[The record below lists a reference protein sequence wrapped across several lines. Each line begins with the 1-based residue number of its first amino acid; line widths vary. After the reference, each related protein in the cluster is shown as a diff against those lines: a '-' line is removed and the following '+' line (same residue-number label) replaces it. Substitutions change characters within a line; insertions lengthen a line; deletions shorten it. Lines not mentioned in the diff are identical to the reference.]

1 MCGYIPLLWHEFTV
15 LYTTMDFFVDLIMIY
30 LTLCEFSHRII
41 FCQNHPNKSQNF
53 FFEALRE
60 VFNAADCQFGV
71 DVVVVAQALEQTG
84 SSKEIFEI
92 HDMKAIDE
100 LKHR

>member
-1 MCGYIPLLWHEFTV
+1 
-15 LYTTMDFFVDLIMIY
+15 MDFFVDLIMIY